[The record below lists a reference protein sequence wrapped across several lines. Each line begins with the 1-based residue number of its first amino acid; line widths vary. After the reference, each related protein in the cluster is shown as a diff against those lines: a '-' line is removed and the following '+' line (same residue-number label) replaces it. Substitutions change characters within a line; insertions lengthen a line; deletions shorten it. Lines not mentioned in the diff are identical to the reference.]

1 MPEKLQGY
9 IEDLREDFKED
20 DPMVGMIQ
28 YWLDTHNYDY
38 VCNKQIASEVLKV
51 DDPDQRLIKQ
61 IANIMNNSITGWKRK
76 GWHRF
81 PKLGRQKCYVKTRD
95 FTEAYQ
101 EEIPF
106 KQ

>member
-9 IEDLREDFKED
+9 IENLREDFKED

-51 DDPDQRLIKQ
+51 DDPDRRLLNQ
-61 IANIMNNSITGWKRK
+61 ITDIMNNSIEGWKREGK
-76 GWHRF
+76 KSF
-81 PKLGRQKCYVKTRD
+81 PGMGRQRCYVKTRD

-106 KQ
+106 K